1 MLSNPS
7 TELQQHQC
15 IMKILL
21 LILLL
26 LTDILCQNFNPDE
39 DNWMND
45 RYPDEVN
52 LLESEL
58 QTLLEKVSRTPVLQQ
73 VYGLMGKRSSGLLS
87 LRSKITD
94 NTETAEIP
102 DFCGSDGET
111 KCC

>member
-73 VYGLMGKRSSGLLS
+73 VYGLMGKRSSAKSQITRRRQKFQTFVGLMGK
-87 LRSKITD
+87 R
-94 NTETAEIP
+94 NVVEP
-102 DFCGSDGET
+102 GSF
-111 KCC
+111 

>member
-1 MLSNPS
+1 
-7 TELQQHQC
+7 
-15 IMKILL
+15 MKISL

-26 LTDILCQNFNPDE
+26 VSALTDILCQNFKSDE

-73 VYGLMGKRSSGLLS
+73 VYGLMGKRSSAKSQITRRRQKFQTFVGLMGK
-87 LRSKITD
+87 R
-94 NTETAEIP
+94 NVVEP
-102 DFCGSDGET
+102 GSF
-111 KCC
+111 